1 MPVYNYESFNKQG
14 ENIKGVISADNVP
27 DCLSRLKDMGLTVLE
42 VKEQKQSRFSA
53 FLTSEK
59 KVTLGELSIFSKQ
72 LSAMISSGIPITRSL
87 YTLSRQA
94 GNATFKAALE
104 EIAKNVESGMSITD
118 AFAAFPRIFPDIYIA
133 MLQSGELG
141 GILEVTLKRLA
152 GQLQKEKQLR
162 DNIKSATF
170 YPRLL
175 MGVALLLTI
184 VMIVFLVPVFKS
196 FIPEGAEIPGVTQIV
211 FNLSDSIRNGWYF
224 WIGGIV
230 ALIAAVM
237 AFISSK
243 PGKQV
248 WDRIKFKMPIFGDL
262 IQKSVIARFS
272 RTLST
277 LMEGG
282 IPVIQAMQSAGPTAG
297 NILVAEAVR
306 NATISIEEG
315 RSISAP
321 LEVSGVFPPMVTQM
335 IAIGEETGALPSL
348 LDTIA
353 EFYEDEVTTITKGLS
368 SLIEPIMLVTVGLV
382 VGGMLISL
390 YLPIFSS
397 ITSSGY

>member
-14 ENIKGVISADNVP
+14 ESIKGLISADNVS
-27 DCLSRLKDMGLTVLE
+27 DCLSRLRDMGLTVLE
-42 VKEQKQSRFSA
+42 VKEQKTSQFSA
-53 FLTSEK
+53 FFSSEK
-59 KVTLGELSIFSKQ
+59 KVTLGDLSIFSRQ
-72 LSAMISSGIPITRSL
+72 LAAMISSGIPITRSL
-87 YTLSRQA
+87 YTLSRQTS
-94 GNATFKAALE
+94 NSTFKSALE
-104 EIAKNVESGMSITD
+104 DIAKNVESGMSITD
-118 AFAAFPRIFPDIYIA
+118 AFAAYPRIFPEIYIA
-133 MLQSGELG
+133 MLQSGEMG
-141 GILEVTLKRLA
+141 GIMEVTLKRLA
-152 GQLQKEKQLR
+152 SQMQKEKQLR
-162 DNIKSATF
+162 DNVKSATF
-170 YPRLL
+170 YPRML

-184 VMIVFLVPVFKS
+184 VMVVFLVPVFKS
-196 FIPEGAEIPGVTQIV
+196 FIPEGAEIPGLTQVV
-211 FNLSDSIRNGWYF
+211 FNLSESIRTRWYL
-224 WIGGIV
+224 WLGGIA
-230 ALIAAVM
+230 ALVGSVM
-237 AFISSK
+237 AFVKSK
-243 PGKQV
+243 RGKV
-248 WDRIKFKMPIFGDL
+248 IWDRMKFKIPIFGEL

-297 NILVAEAVR
+297 NILVAEAVK

-315 RSISAP
+315 KSIAGP

-335 IAIGEETGALPSL
+335 ISIGEETGALPSL

-353 EFYEDEVTTITKGLS
+353 EFYEDEVNTITKGLS

-397 ITSSGY
+397 ITTSGY